1 MLQCNIKCAM
11 LFAISR
17 TGYSIALMRNRQPQ
31 PISLAL
37 QGGGSHGAFTW
48 GVLDRL
54 LEDGQLSIEGISGAS
69 AGAINAV
76 ILAQGLMNGGRD
88 GARQALAE
96 FWEAVAGNMPL
107 DPLESRVAEDLDS
120 IGNGDPSPLLKFM
133 LSMSRYY
140 SPYELNPLNLNPLRD
155 IIGRQIDFERLRRE
169 CPVRL
174 FIATTQVRT
183 GKLRVFE
190 NHELS
195 EAVLLASA
203 CLPALHQAI
212 EIDGEEYWDGGY
224 SANPAMFPLLTRC
237 RTRDILVVMLHPLVH
252 PPGPKTAQSIWNRVT
267 ELSFSATFLREMQA
281 IAYLK
286 DRAEQSWLA
295 MGWLERR
302 LRRVNF
308 HLIEAEELMTRL
320 STSSKAN
327 VHHTFLSFL
336 RDQGREQASHW
347 LERHR
352 SCIGTRSSVDLT
364 ALFG

>member
-1 MLQCNIKCAM
+1 ML
-11 LFAISR
+11 SP
-17 TGYSIALMRNRQPQ
+17 MRNRRAQ

-54 LEDGQLSIEGISGAS
+54 LEEDRLDIEGISGAS
-69 AGAINAV
+69 AGAMNAV
-76 ILAQGLMNGGRD
+76 VLAHGLINGGRE
-88 GARQALAE
+88 GARQALSE
-96 FWEAVAGNMPL
+96 FWGAVAGSMPL
-107 DPLESRVAEDLDS
+107 DPLEARASEDLDGV
-120 IGNGDPSPLLKFM
+120 GNGDPSPLLKFM

-155 IIGRQIDFERLRRE
+155 IIGRQIDFDRLRRE
-169 CPVRL
+169 CPIRL
-174 FIATTQVRT
+174 FIATTQART
-183 GKLRVFE
+183 GKLRIFE

-237 RTRDILVVMLHPLVH
+237 RARDILVVMLHPLVQ
-252 PPGPKTAQSIWNRVT
+252 PAGPKTAQAIWNRVT

-286 DRAEQSWLA
+286 RRAEQSWLA
-295 MGWLERR
+295 LGWMDRR
-302 LRRVNF
+302 MRRVNF

-320 STSSKAN
+320 STSSKLN

-336 RDQGREQASHW
+336 RDQGRNQVTLW
-347 LERHR
+347 LERHY
-352 SCIGTRSSVDLT
+352 SSIGARSSVDLT
-364 ALFG
+364 ELFG

>member
-1 MLQCNIKCAM
+1 
-11 LFAISR
+11 
-17 TGYSIALMRNRQPQ
+17 MRNRRPKS
-31 PISLAL
+31 ISLAL

-54 LEDGQLSIEGISGAS
+54 LEDEHLDIQGISGAS
-69 AGAINAV
+69 AGAMNAV
-76 ILAQGLMNGGRD
+76 VLAHGLINGGRD
-88 GARQALAE
+88 GARQALSE
-96 FWEAVAGNMPL
+96 FWGAVAGSMPL
-107 DPLESRVAEDLDS
+107 DPLEARASEDPDG
-120 IGNGDPSPLLKFM
+120 IGNGDPSPLLQF
-133 LSMSRYY
+133 LLGMSRYY

-155 IIGRQIDFERLRRE
+155 IIDRQIDFERLRRE
-169 CPVRL
+169 CPIRL
-174 FIATTQVRT
+174 FIATTQART
-183 GKLRVFE
+183 GKLRIFE

-195 EAVLLASA
+195 DAVLLASA

-237 RTRDILVVMLHPLVH
+237 RGREILVVMLHPLVH
-252 PPGPKTAQSIWNRVT
+252 RIDSKTARAIWNRVT
-267 ELSFSATFLREMQA
+267 ELSFSATFLREMQT

-286 DRAEQSWLA
+286 HRAERSWLPL
-295 MGWLERR
+295 GWLDRR

-320 STSSKAN
+320 STSSKLN
-327 VHHTFLSFL
+327 VHSAFLNFL
-336 RDQGREQASHW
+336 RDQGRSRATLW

-352 SCIGTRSSVDLT
+352 TSIGRRSSVDLT